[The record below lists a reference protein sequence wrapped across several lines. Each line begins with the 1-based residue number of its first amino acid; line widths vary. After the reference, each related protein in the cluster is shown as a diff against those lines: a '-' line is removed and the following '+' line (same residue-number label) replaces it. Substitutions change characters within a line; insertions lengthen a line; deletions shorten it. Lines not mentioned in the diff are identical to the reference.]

1 VSCDNRPEL
10 MTIELVASFAVFN
23 YFSLANLIFIT
34 SEKKFFVPHIVRFSI
49 SPSLSCIGVM
59 GATWL
64 GPGIDDLDGLLIH
77 LRVESTVKKQSGPIA
92 MSSSTEFG
100 TIYVASIL
108 V

>member
-1 VSCDNRPEL
+1 
-10 MTIELVASFAVFN
+10 
-23 YFSLANLIFIT
+23 
-34 SEKKFFVPHIVRFSI
+34 
-49 SPSLSCIGVM
+49 M